1 MLMQIHGKQKLIDKI
16 MGSHG
21 QKWVWPLWSRDSKIG
36 CISRTNNG
44 INWFFA
50 CWYNFRKAKSYF
62 FGGGD
67 LLGLVSLKSAVSQKW
82 IDVWSYFFN
91 PTLHLTF
98 KCQRSNTDILV
109 CFLIVCKENRNPLA
123 RRNVCLWSWSF

>member
-1 MLMQIHGKQKLIDKI
+1 MQIHGKQKLIDKI
-16 MGSHG
+16 MCSHG

-67 LLGLVSLKSAVSQKW
+67 PLGLVSLKSAVSQKW

-98 KCQRSNTDILV
+98 KCQRSITDILV